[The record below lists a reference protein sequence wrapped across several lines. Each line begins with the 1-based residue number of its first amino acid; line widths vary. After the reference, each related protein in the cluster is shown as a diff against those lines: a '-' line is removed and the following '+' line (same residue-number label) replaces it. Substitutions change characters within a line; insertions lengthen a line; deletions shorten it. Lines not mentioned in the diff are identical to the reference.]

1 MDWQAAFNAL
11 FGLFIVVISW
21 VGTMLHDRVS
31 KAEEKQDAFRNEV
44 PKTYA
49 RRDDVKDRFDEVVSF
64 LRRIEDKVDRHT

>member
-31 KAEEKQDAFRNEV
+31 KAEEKQDALRNEI